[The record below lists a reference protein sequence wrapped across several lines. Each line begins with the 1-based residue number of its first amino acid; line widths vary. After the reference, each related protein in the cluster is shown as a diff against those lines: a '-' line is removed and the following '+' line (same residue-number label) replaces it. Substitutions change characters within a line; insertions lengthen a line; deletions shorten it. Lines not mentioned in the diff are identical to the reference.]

1 MIIDVVL
8 FIYVLMKFWTKIM
21 FEREFEFVYCLV
33 FMNLSSFSFVIRSER
48 KSWGDIDRSERL
60 EKVKNKHVNF
70 KQWITYVFKAV

>member
-8 FIYVLMKFWTKIM
+8 FIYVLMKFWTKTM

-70 KQWITYVFKAV
+70 KQWIT